1 MSFDID
7 TLRNQLL
14 ACRQRSIELDQARID
29 AEMALRVAV
38 ASERVAV
45 DRLRVVEVDAANHV
59 CPPDVRGRVRELEA
73 KVKALQAQAAS
84 LRAELGRS
92 AGTATRLQTE
102 LDATQARL
110 ADTRKALAK
119 PEPVNER
126 LLMRV
131 KQLEAEHGRNQR

>member
-1 MSFDID
+1 MTHDLD

-29 AEMALRVAV
+29 AEMARRAAV

-45 DRLRVVEVDAANHV
+45 DRLRAVEAEMEKLSYKLKAAAN
-59 CPPDVRGRVRELEA
+59 
-73 KVKALQAQAAS
+73 S
-84 LRAELGRS
+84 
-92 AGTATRLQTE
+92 TT
-102 LDATQARL
+102 
-110 ADTRKALAK
+110 K

-131 KQLEAEHGRNQR
+131 KQLEAERASNQR